1 MAGIAT
7 NTSNKASKPNVLVD
21 EGENAAGSDDHPG
34 DDPGSQV
41 DLGVDGG
48 NEVGVNEDEDD
59 VSDDDDTDVDE
70 TTNVRRKDKRRQVL
84 ESFFILKK
92 NNNLHLFLKLLG

>member
-7 NTSNKASKPNVLVD
+7 NTSDKASKPNVLVD
-21 EGENAAGSDDHPG
+21 EGENAAGCDDHQG

-70 TTNVRRKDKRRQVL
+70 TTNVRRKDKRRQGR
-84 ESFFILKK
+84 ESIIH
-92 NNNLHLFLKLLG
+92 NRMGTAT

>member
-1 MAGIAT
+1 MAVIAR
-7 NTSNKASKPNVLVD
+7 NTSDKASKPNVLVD
-21 EGENAAGSDDHPG
+21 EGENAVGCDDHQG

-70 TTNVRRKDKRRQVL
+70 TTNVRRKDKRRQVR
-84 ESFFILKK
+84 ESFYFEEIYI
-92 NNNLHLFLKLLG
+92 